1 MKCAKCLMFTNSN
14 DIKIKLEIDG
24 KISLSS
30 YVLIVVFKNL
40 QAIEEKELSDL
51 SKIIIYIQN
60 NVIVLFELGGFL
72 FCSNQISYM
81 LMLWNLEK
89 YKNKRQKSVIG
100 C

>member
-1 MKCAKCLMFTNSN
+1 MEKSVFLL
-14 DIKIKLEIDG
+14 I
-24 KISLSS
+24 
-30 YVLIVVFKNL
+30 VLIVVFKNL

-72 FCSNQISYM
+72 FCSNLISYM